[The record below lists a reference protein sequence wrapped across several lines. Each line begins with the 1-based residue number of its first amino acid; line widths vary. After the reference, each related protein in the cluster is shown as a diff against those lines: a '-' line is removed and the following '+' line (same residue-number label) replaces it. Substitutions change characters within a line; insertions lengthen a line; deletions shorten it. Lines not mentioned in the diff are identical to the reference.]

1 MLLGLV
7 DQIWIRAHLVEL
19 LDVAAAAVEEVA
31 VVDSDVT
38 VEGVA
43 LEVEIVDAAM
53 MQQIDAAV
61 KEVRMALPSVAVVV
75 VSAVEV

>member
-1 MLLGLV
+1 
-7 DQIWIRAHLVEL
+7 VEL